1 MGSIPPWALVTANGV
16 TSGHKLERSMP
27 PELSW
32 VHPPSNGGTEVV
44 KEVLGDLK
52 KLPPPF
58 AKGKIKFS
66 FILKT

>member
-27 PELSW
+27 LELSW

-52 KLPPPF
+52 KIAPSLYS
-58 AKGKIKFS
+58 G
-66 FILKT
+66 

>member
-32 VHPPSNGGTEVV
+32 VHPLSNGGTEVV

-52 KLPPPF
+52 KIAPSLCS
-58 AKGKIKFS
+58 G
-66 FILKT
+66 

>member
-32 VHPPSNGGTEVV
+32 VHQPSHGGTEVV

-52 KLPPPF
+52 KIAPSLCS
-58 AKGKIKFS
+58 G
-66 FILKT
+66 